1 MSLPPPLSLMGVS
14 DEDMSFVRD
23 AVQARLFPPDAIGRF
38 RNLRKLG
45 AGSMGVVFR
54 ADDPKLARP
63 VAIKL
68 LHEQN
73 KEGRERL
80 RREAQAMAKLVNAN
94 VVQVYET
101 GVHRGQV
108 YLVMEY
114 VEGYTLDVWL
124 DRQPR
129 SWRAVC
135 DLFYKIGKGVAAAHM
150 AGLVHRDL
158 KPCNILVGR
167 DGEPKVAD
175 FGLAHMDGGRWC
187 LEDTATEPDSLAM
200 ASRLTRDGRF
210 VGTRHYSAPEQDDAG
225 VVNAASDQFSFC
237 VMLWEELYGEYPFPR
252 GNDEEVSRAKAT
264 GAIRSPPR
272 TAHVPAR
279 IRRTL
284 IRGLQPD
291 PGIRWPD
298 MNELLAELTRE
309 PWWRRHPWIFM
320 IIGLLLA
327 SGLIGLLSVM
337 LPPPGQT
344 CRLKATARMDK
355 LRLAIDQIREHVDIG
370 DEVFFDRL
378 DEYADEW
385 KTTARSLCSASAQP
399 DATTET
405 PIELVAMGTCLERR
419 YISFAAL
426 VENLSTIPRYRK
438 EQELAQAIYE
448 QLIRLDPT
456 LESSLWLPP
465 ISFCMMSNSHD
476 PLRSNN
482 LLRSIEISHAMRE
495 DLQAISRIHALAAL
509 SRHDAALD
517 AIELH
522 LPIFRARGDFEAIAE
537 ITLIKGRV
545 LRRARELRQAKLALI
560 DAEAAAESAWR
571 DDLLAATRLE
581 RVKHALELS
590 EVEGKPRQLWLREAE
605 VYLHAADRL
614 LGRLPVDSPLRIE
627 AMLLDAL
634 IAEKQGEPEWAVD
647 RRERVLERVD
657 RRHRRR
663 ESTRTLVYF
672 LAQFADSHA
681 AAGAHDRARAY
692 DEEALKLAGSLLS
705 ADDLLTGHVA
715 FNAAIRMFDRG
726 DPRRGQEALDLSLR
740 TFTRVFG
747 VTSAPVL
754 GVHYAAGSLLYYAG
768 DSPSARH
775 YAVQARVL
783 ASRLG
788 SAREGAFAAYL
799 LSALELRSGRPDVAL
814 RHAADAASMFNSLPQ
829 REDDRCWRLSLQAGL
844 VEALAATGR
853 TNEALRLAVTVR
865 RDSDQCHDEEAS
877 SSRSEVG
884 LAIALAQ
891 ERAGRP
897 ELAREELLR
906 HLGGPL
912 LAGLEP
918 FKAAE
923 AHALAA
929 RLLARDEPETAR
941 RHEQSARTLF
951 TGLRTDGARRLTER
965 TWLPNFGH
973 ESDRSGFPTR
983 TKISEQAT
991 P

>member
-1 MSLPPPLSLMGVS
+1 MSLPPPLSLLGVS

-54 ADDPKLARP
+54 ADDPKLARS

-114 VEGYTLDVWL
+114 VEGCTLDVWL

-129 SWRAVC
+129 TWRVMC
-135 DLFYKIGKGVAAAHM
+135 ELFYKIGKGVAAAHA

-175 FGLAHMDGGRWC
+175 FGLAQMDGGQWC
-187 LEDTATEPDSLAM
+187 LEDAATEPETLVT

-225 VVNAASDQFSFC
+225 VAGAASDQFSFC
-237 VMLWEELYGEYPFPR
+237 VMLWEELYSEYPFQ
-252 GNDEEVSRAKAT
+252 GSTDEEVSRAKAT
-264 GAIRSPPR
+264 GAIRTPPR
-272 TAHVPAR
+272 AARVPAR
-279 IRRTL
+279 IRRAL
-284 IRGLQPD
+284 VRGLHPD
-291 PGIRWPD
+291 PGGRWCD
-298 MNELLAELTRE
+298 MNELIAELTRE
-309 PWWRRHPWIFM
+309 PWRRRHPWIFTV
-320 IIGLLLA
+320 IGLLA
-327 SGLIGLLSVM
+327 PAMIGLLSVM
-337 LPPPGQT
+337 SPPPGQA
-344 CRLKATARMDK
+344 CRLKASERMDR
-355 LRLAIDQIREHVDIG
+355 LRPAINQIRGNADGG
-370 DEVFFDRL
+370 DGVFVSRL
-378 DEYADEW
+378 GEYANEW
-385 KTTARSLCSASAQP
+385 TATAKTICSSSAQP
-399 DATTET
+399 ESTTKT
-405 PIELVAMGTCLERR
+405 PIELIAMGTCLERR

-426 VENLSTIPRYRK
+426 VENLSTIPRHRQ
-438 EQELAQAIYE
+438 EQELAHAIHE
-448 QLIRLDPT
+448 KSIRLDPT

-465 ISFCMMSNSHD
+465 ISSCTMNNGHD
-476 PLRSNN
+476 PSRSAN
-482 LLRSIEISHAMRE
+482 LLGSIEISHVMRD
-495 DLQAISRIHALAAL
+495 DLQAIARIHALAAQ
-509 SRHDAALD
+509 SHHDAALD
-517 AIELH
+517 AIERH
-522 LPIFRARGDFEAIAE
+522 LPSFRARSDHEAIAE
-537 ITLIKGRV
+537 VALIKGRV
-545 LRRARELRQAKLALI
+545 LRRARELRQAESALL
-560 DAEAAAESAWR
+560 DAEAAAERAWR

-581 RVKHALELS
+581 RAKHALELL
-590 EVEGKPRQLWLREAE
+590 EVKGKPRRLWLREAE
-605 VYLHAADRL
+605 VYLLAADRL

-647 RRERVLERVD
+647 RRERVLERVA
-657 RRHRRR
+657 RHKRR

-681 AAGAHDRARAY
+681 ASGAHDRALAY

-726 DPRRGQEALDLSLR
+726 DPQRGQEALDLSLR

-747 VTSAPVL
+747 PVSAPVL

-768 DSPSARH
+768 DSPSARQH
-775 YAVQARVL
+775 AAQARVL
-783 ASRLG
+783 ATRLG
-788 SAREGAFAAYL
+788 SAKEGAFAAYL
-799 LSALELRSGRPDVAL
+799 LSALELRAGRPDVAL
-814 RHAADAASMFNSLPQ
+814 RHAADAVSMFNALPP
-829 REDDRCWRLSLQAGL
+829 REDDPCWQLSLQAGL
-844 VEALAATGR
+844 VEALAATER

-906 HLGGPL
+906 QLGGPL

-941 RHEQSARTLF
+941 RHVQSARTLF
-951 TGLRTDGARRLTER
+951 TELRTDGARRLAER
-965 TWLPNFGH
+965 TWWPNFGN

-983 TKISEQAT
+983 TEISEQAT